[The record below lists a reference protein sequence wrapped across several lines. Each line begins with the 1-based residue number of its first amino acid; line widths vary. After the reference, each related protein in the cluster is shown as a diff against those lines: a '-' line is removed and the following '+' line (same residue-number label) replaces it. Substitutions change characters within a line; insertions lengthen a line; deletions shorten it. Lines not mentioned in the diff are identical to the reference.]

1 VLVILCNDL
10 FHLAYLF
17 PYKKVTHDCAAS
29 KMTDDENKLRMAVK
43 EEPLEPE
50 LGLEKMST
58 TPEFEVEKVSCKS
71 ETEPSILE
79 STNIKEESTEGTTVC
94 QFCKKDVD
102 VKEI

>member
-1 VLVILCNDL
+1 MLVIWFYHL
-10 FHLAYLF
+10 FHLSYLF
-17 PYKKVTHDCAAS
+17 SYNKVANDCAAS
-29 KMTDDENKLRMAVK
+29 KMTDDEKKLRMAVK

-50 LGLEKMST
+50 IGLEKMST
-58 TPEFEVEKVSCKS
+58 APEFEVEKVSCKS
-71 ETEPSILE
+71 ETESSILK

>member
-1 VLVILCNDL
+1 
-10 FHLAYLF
+10 
-17 PYKKVTHDCAAS
+17 
-29 KMTDDENKLRMAVK
+29 MTDDEKKLRMAVK

-58 TPEFEVEKVSCKS
+58 TPEKVSCKP
-71 ETEPSILE
+71 ETDPSTFE
-79 STNIKEESTEGTTVC
+79 STNIKEESTGGTTVC

>member
-1 VLVILCNDL
+1 MIYFICPI
-10 FHLAYLF
+10 FF
-17 PYKKVTHDCAAS
+17 SYKKVTHDCAAS
-29 KMTDDENKLRMAVK
+29 KMTDDEKKLRMAVK

-50 LGLEKMST
+50 LGLEKIST
-58 TPEFEVEKVSCKS
+58 KPEFEVEKVSCKS

-79 STNIKEESTEGTTVC
+79 STNIKEEPTGGTTVC

>member
-1 VLVILCNDL
+1 MIYFICLIFFSYNI
-10 FHLAYLF
+10 
-17 PYKKVTHDCAAS
+17 VTHDCAAP
-29 KMTDDENKLRMAVK
+29 KMTDDEKKLRMAVK

-58 TPEFEVEKVSCKS
+58 TPEKVSCKP
-71 ETEPSILE
+71 ETDPSTFE
-79 STNIKEESTEGTTVC
+79 STNIKEESTGGTTVC